1 MTGLALVWIDGI
13 VVDGGEASVNALD
26 HGVTLGDGFFETIR
40 VTDAQPRF
48 LERHFERL
56 HRTST
61 QLGLTLGSTDAEL
74 RSAIDLLIQESGF
87 TDARVRMTAT
97 TGPGPL
103 GPVRGGTTA
112 KLIIAIDAMPDFA
125 PSVNVVTV
133 EWIRNERSPLA
144 GIKSTSWGEGVEM
157 LRRVRAAGAAE
168 ALLADSR
175 GRLSEAIAANVF
187 VVIDGE
193 LVTPTLAT
201 GCLPGVTRSVILD
214 AGLAREADIDIS
226 DIGQITELFLTS
238 AISGVR
244 PVATIDG
251 RPVAIVDGD
260 CTRNAAATLR
270 S

>member
-1 MTGLALVWIDGI
+1 
-13 VVDGGEASVNALD
+13 
-26 HGVTLGDGFFETIR
+26 
-40 VTDAQPRF
+40 
-48 LERHFERL
+48 
-56 HRTST
+56 
-61 QLGLTLGSTDAEL
+61 
-74 RSAIDLLIQESGF
+74 
-87 TDARVRMTAT
+87 MTAT
-97 TGPGPL
+97 SGPGPL
-103 GPVRGGTTA
+103 GPVRGGTEA
-112 KLIIAIDAMPDFA
+112 KLFIAIDAMPEFA
-125 PSVNVVTV
+125 PSVDVVTV

-168 ALLADSR
+168 ALLADSW

-201 GCLPGVTRSVILD
+201 GCLHGVTRSVILD
-214 AGLAREADIDIS
+214 AGLAREADIDIA